1 MNDQDTSAGDEA
13 VRRALQEEGARV
25 GHMYARLDA
34 EREGAERAL
43 RHGPLGGGGAGLQAQ
58 LEKSVATDEAARTLS
73 RLLGVEHGLCFGR
86 IDHRPDR
93 PGEPSDTFY
102 IGRIGLR
109 DEDREPLLIDWRAA
123 AARPF
128 YTATPSSPGTL
139 ARRRHLHTRRREVV
153 RVDDEVFD
161 LDGLGEDAR
170 RSVVGEAA
178 LLATLRRGRTGRM
191 SDVVSTIQQEQD
203 EVIRSGLH
211 GVLVVQG
218 GPGTGKTVAAL
229 HRAAYLLY
237 THRDVLERRGILIV
251 GPNPTFLR
259 YIEQV
264 LPGLG
269 ETDVVL
275 TTVGSLYPGV
285 HATIHDTPDVAVIK
299 GDHRMADLIE
309 AAVHDRERA
318 PDEGLSV
325 PLDDLT
331 LQVDAAA
338 CAQAKRTA
346 QALRAPHNVQRRVF
360 VHEMLEALAIDRA
373 EQYERMIEEPLEA
386 LVADSGGVPAWLKQ
400 LNEEAEETP
409 LLDEADMK
417 LAKAELWQLPPVRK
431 AIDALWPE
439 LTPETLLTELFADLD
454 GLTRLGRKVGFTPT
468 ESALLHREP
477 GASAWTVEDVPLLD
491 DAAEW
496 LGQDDPAERARQRA
510 AAAARAEEE
519 RYAAEVIQMTEGWW
533 TSLMDASDIADR
545 HHDGGPHR
553 TTADRAAADRQWA
566 YGHVIVDEAQELSE
580 MAWRAVMRRVPT
592 RSMTVVGDTAQTGSP
607 AGARGWGDMLDRYV
621 PGRWREQRLMVNYR
635 TPAAIMDVAA
645 DVLASVDPSQTPPA
659 PVRDDGPP
667 PQAVRL
673 PLPDLG
679 TLPELVAEEFAAIAT
694 GRDGEGRLAVISSL
708 AHHAG
713 VRAVLPDAL
722 AGATPEALDAPVVVL
737 TAEESKGLE
746 FDAVIVVDPAG
757 ITTERPRGG
766 HDLYV
771 AVTRATRRLTVVHDA
786 DLPQSLARLHE

>member
-1 MNDQDTSAGDEA
+1 MDDAEAGAGAEA
-13 VRRALQEEGARV
+13 LRVALREEGERV
-25 GHMYARLDA
+25 GYMYARLDA
-34 EREGAERAL
+34 ERDAAERAL
-43 RHGPLGGGGAGLQAQ
+43 RQGPLSGGGGGLQAQ

-128 YTATPSSPGTL
+128 YTATPSSPGSL

-161 LDGLGEDAR
+161 LDGLAEDAR

-191 SDVVSTIQQEQD
+191 SDVVATIQQEQD

-275 TTVGSLYPGV
+275 TTVGDLYPGV
-285 HATIHDTPDVAVIK
+285 RATVHDVPDVAVVK
-299 GDHRMADLIE
+299 GDHRMAELIE
-309 AAVHDRERA
+309 AAVRDHERA
-318 PDEGLSV
+318 PEDGLSV
-325 PLDDLT
+325 PLDDLI
-331 LQVDAAA
+331 LHVDADA
-338 CAQAKRTA
+338 CAHAQRTA
-346 QALRAPHNVQRRVF
+346 RSLRAPHNVQRRVF
-360 VHEMLEALAIDRA
+360 VHEMLEALATDRA

-386 LVADSGGVPAWLKQ
+386 LIADSGGVPGWLKE
-400 LNEEAEETP
+400 LNEDAEETP

-431 AIDALWPE
+431 AIDELWPE
-439 LTPETLLTELFADLD
+439 LTPQALLTELFADRDALA
-454 GLTRLGRKVGFTPT
+454 RLGATAGFSPSETG
-468 ESALLHREP
+468 LLYREP
-477 GASAWTVEDVPLLD
+477 GEADWTVEDVPLLD
-491 DAAEW
+491 EAAEW
-496 LGQDDPAERARQRA
+496 LGHDDPAERARQRA
-510 AAAARAEEE
+510 AAARRAEEE

-533 TSLMDASDIADR
+533 TSLLDASDIADR
-545 HHDGGPHR
+545 HHDDGPHR
-553 TTADRAAADRQWA
+553 TTAQRAAADRRWA

-580 MAWRAVMRRVPT
+580 MAWRTVMRRVPT
-592 RSMTVVGDTAQTGSP
+592 RSITVVGDTAQTGSP

-667 PQAVRL
+667 PRAVRADPGAL
-673 PLPDLG
+673 PG
-679 TLPELVAEEFAAIAT
+679 LVAEEFAAIAT

-708 AHHAG
+708 ARHAA
-713 VRAVLPDAL
+713 VRAALPEAP

-771 AVTRATRRLTVVHDA
+771 AVTRATRRLTVVHDG
-786 DLPQSLARLHE
+786 DLPASLARLSS

>member
-1 MNDQDTSAGDEA
+1 
-13 VRRALQEEGARV
+13 
-25 GHMYARLDA
+25 MYARLDA
-34 EREGAERAL
+34 ERDGAERSL
-43 RHGPLGGGGAGLQAQ
+43 REGPLAGGGGEMQAQ

-86 IDHRPDR
+86 VDHRPDV
-93 PGEPSDTFY
+93 PGEQGDTFY

-128 YTATPSSPGTL
+128 YTATPSSPGSL

-237 THRDVLERRGILIV
+237 THRDVLERRGILVV

-275 TTVGSLYPGV
+275 TTAGDLYPGV
-285 HATIHDTPDVAVIK
+285 RATAHDVPDVAVVK
-299 GDHRMADLIE
+299 GGHRMADLVE
-309 AAVHDRERA
+309 AAVQDRERV
-318 PDEGLSV
+318 PEGGLSV

-331 LQVDAAA
+331 LNVDAET
-338 CAQAKRTA
+338 CDQARQRATT
-346 QALRAPHNVQRRVF
+346 LRAPHNVQRRVF
-360 VHEMLEALAIDRA
+360 VHEMLEALATDRA

-386 LVADSGGVPAWLKQ
+386 LIADSGGVPKWLQ
-400 LNEEAEETP
+400 ELEEDAEETP
-409 LLDEADMK
+409 LLDETDMR

-431 AIDALWPE
+431 ALDELWPE
-439 LTPETLLTELFADLD
+439 LTPQALLTELLADAEALVRLGAAV
-454 GLTRLGRKVGFTPT
+454 GLTADEASV
-468 ESALLHREP
+468 LHREP
-477 GASAWTVEDVPLLD
+477 GADWTVEDVPLLD
-491 DAAEW
+491 EAAEW
-496 LGQDDPAERARQRA
+496 LGHDDPSARARQRA
-510 AAAARAEEE
+510 AAAERAEEE
-519 RYAAEVIQMTEGWW
+519 RYAAEVIRMTEGWW
-533 TSLMDASDIADR
+533 TSLMDASDIAGR
-545 HHDGGPHR
+545 HHDDGPAR
-553 TTADRAAADRQWA
+553 TTADRAAADREWA

-580 MAWRAVMRRVPT
+580 MAWRMVMRRVPT

-607 AGARGWGDMLDRYV
+607 AGARGWGEMLDRYV

-635 TPAAIMDVAA
+635 TPAAIMKVAE
-645 DVLASVDPSQTPPA
+645 DVLAAVDPSQTPPV

-667 PQAVRL
+667 PRAVRL
-673 PLPDLG
+673 DLSG
-679 TLPELVAEEFAAIAT
+679 SLTGLADLVAEEFAAVAT

-708 AHHAG
+708 ARHDE
-713 VRAVLPDAL
+713 VRAALPEAP

-746 FDAVIVVDPAG
+746 FDAVIVVDPSG

-771 AVTRATRRLTVVHDA
+771 AVTRATRSLTVVHDD
-786 DLPQSLARLHE
+786 DLPESLSRLQH

>member
-1 MNDQDTSAGDEA
+1 MALREEA
-13 VRRALQEEGARV
+13 ARV
-25 GHMYARLDA
+25 GYMYARLDA
-34 EREGAERAL
+34 ERDGAERAL
-43 RHGPLGGGGAGLQAQ
+43 REGPLSGGGSVLQAHV
-58 LEKSVATDEAARTLS
+58 EKTVATDEAARTLS

-86 IDHRPDR
+86 VDHRPDV
-93 PGEPSDTFY
+93 PGEQGDTFY

-237 THRDVLERRGILIV
+237 THRDVLERRGILVV

-275 TTVGSLYPGV
+275 TTAGDLYPGV
-285 HATIHDTPDVAVIK
+285 RATVHDVPDVAVVK
-299 GDHRMADLIE
+299 GDHRMADLVE
-309 AAVHDRERA
+309 AAVEDRERA
-318 PDEGLSV
+318 PEGGLSV

-331 LQVDAAA
+331 LNVDAEV
-338 CAQAKRTA
+338 CAQARQRAKV
-346 QALRAPHNVQRRVF
+346 LRAPHNVQRRVF
-360 VHEMLEALAIDRA
+360 VHELLEALATDRA

-386 LVADSGGVPAWLKQ
+386 LIADSGGKKPKWL
-400 LNEEAEETP
+400 LELEEDAEETP
-409 LLDEADMK
+409 LLDETDLR

-431 AIDALWPE
+431 ALDELWPE
-439 LTPETLLTELFADLD
+439 LTPQTLLTELLADAEALVRLGATA
-454 GLTRLGRKVGFTPT
+454 GLTAD
-468 ESALLHREP
+468 EAMALHREP
-477 GASAWTVEDVPLLD
+477 GADWTVEDVPLLD
-491 DAAEW
+491 EAAEW
-496 LGQDDPAERARQRA
+496 LGQDDPAARARQRA
-510 AAAARAEEE
+510 AAAERAEEE
-519 RYAAEVIQMTEGWW
+519 RYAAEVIKMTEGWW
-533 TSLMDASDIADR
+533 TSLMDASDIAGR
-545 HHDGGPHR
+545 HHDDGPAR
-553 TTADRAAADRQWA
+553 TTADRAAADREWA

-580 MAWRAVMRRVPT
+580 MAWRMVMRRVPT

-607 AGARGWGDMLDRYV
+607 AGARGWGQMLDRYV

-635 TPAAIMDVAA
+635 TPAAIMRVAE
-645 DVLASVDPSQTPPA
+645 DVLAAVDPSQTPPE

-667 PQAVRL
+667 PRAVRL
-673 PLPDLG
+673 DLSG
-679 TLPELVAEEFAAIAT
+679 SLTGLADLVAEDFAAVAT

-708 AHHAG
+708 SHHAA
-713 VRAVLPDAL
+713 VRAVLPDAP

-746 FDAVIVVDPAG
+746 FDAVIVVDPSG

-771 AVTRATRRLTVVHDA
+771 AVTRATRSMTVVHDD
-786 DLPQSLARLHE
+786 DLPESLSRLKK